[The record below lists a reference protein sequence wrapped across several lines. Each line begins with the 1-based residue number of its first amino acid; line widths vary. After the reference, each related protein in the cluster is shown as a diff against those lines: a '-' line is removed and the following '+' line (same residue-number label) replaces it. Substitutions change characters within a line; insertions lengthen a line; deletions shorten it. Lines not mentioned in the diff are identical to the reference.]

1 MSLSS
6 VTARGELRQALD
18 RCRQAFV
25 SIGVM
30 SGVLNILV
38 LAGSFF
44 MMLVYDRVVPGRS
57 SVTLIGLVIMVTVA
71 YFFQAAID
79 NIRSRML
86 IQIGASLD
94 TTINGRVFDV
104 VSQYALKA
112 KATGDG
118 LQPVRDLDQIRA
130 FVSSAGP
137 TALIDLPWMLF
148 YLALLYMFHPLLG
161 VVATIGA
168 LILVVLTFATEKL
181 TREPTRL
188 ASQLSSQ
195 RNAMAEA
202 SRRNAEVLHALGMER
217 RQQQNWMWV
226 SDQYLA
232 AQQRLAHVAGGMSGL
247 TRTLRMLLQSLV
259 LATGAYLVINDKATG
274 GVIFAS
280 SIISS
285 RALAPVELAIAN
297 WKGFAAARQSWARLN
312 DLLRAFPAEVSGVKL
327 PPPAK
332 TLQVEAVSM
341 APPGAQRLT
350 VQDVSFQL
358 TAGDGLGIIGPSASG
373 KSTLA
378 RSLVGVWR
386 PVRGQVRLD
395 GAAID
400 QWTSEDLGPH
410 IGYLPQDVELFE
422 GTVAQ
427 NIARFD
433 NRATSEQVIAAA
445 KSAEVHDL
453 IVHLPEGY
461 DTDVGP
467 NGAALSAGQRQRV
480 ALARA
485 MFGDPFLIVL
495 DEPNSN
501 LDADGETALTRA
513 IANVRARGGIAIIV
527 AHRPSVLSSVNQ
539 VLYMADGRVRAFG
552 PKNEVLPK
560 ILAQP
565 ALPGPPSPA
574 APAAGDDAPAPPK
587 AANRS

>member
-1 MSLSS
+1 MSLSNT
-6 VTARGELRQALD
+6 TARSELRQALD

-25 SIGVM
+25 SIAVM

-38 LAGSFF
+38 LSGSFF
-44 MMLVYDRVVPGRS
+44 MMLVYDRVVPSRS
-57 SVTLIGLVIMVTVA
+57 GITLVGLIVMVIVA
-71 YFFQAAID
+71 YVFQAALD
-79 NIRSRML
+79 SIRSRML

-94 TTINGRVFDV
+94 TTLNGRIFEV
-104 VSQYALKA
+104 VSQYARKA

-118 LQPVRDLDQIRA
+118 LLPVRDLDQIRA
-130 FVSSAGP
+130 FLSSSGP
-137 TALIDLPWMLF
+137 LAFIDLPWMLF
-148 YLALLYMFHPLLG
+148 YLALLYMFHPFIG
-161 VVATIGA
+161 MVATGGA
-168 LILVVLTFATEKL
+168 LVLCVLTLMTERL
-181 TREPTRL
+181 TKEPTRL
-188 ASQLSSQ
+188 ATQISSQ

-202 SRRNAEVLHALGMER
+202 CRRNAEVLYALGMER
-217 RQQQNWMWV
+217 RQQRNWMWI

-232 AQQRLAHVAGGMSGL
+232 AQQRLSNVAGGMSGL
-247 TRTLRMLLQSLV
+247 TRTIRMLLQSLV
-259 LATGAYLVINDKATG
+259 LATGAYLVISDKATG

-285 RALAPVELAIAN
+285 RALAPVELAIGN
-297 WKGFAAARQSWARLN
+297 WKGFAAARQSWTRLT
-312 DLLRAFPAEVSGVKL
+312 DLLRAFPAEVSGTKL
-327 PPPAK
+327 PPPASQ
-332 TLQVEAVSM
+332 LQVEAVSI

-378 RSLVGVWR
+378 RALVGVWK
-386 PVRGQVRLD
+386 PVRGVVRLD

-410 IGYLPQDVELFE
+410 LGYLPQDVELFE

-433 NRATSEQVIAAA
+433 NLATSDQVIAAA
-445 KSAEVHDL
+445 RAAEVHDL
-453 IVHLPEGY
+453 IVHLPDGY
-461 DTDVGP
+461 DTEVGP
-467 NGAALSAGQRQRV
+467 NGVSLSAGQRQRV

-485 MFGDPFLIVL
+485 LFRDPFLVVL

-501 LDADGETALTRA
+501 LDSEGEAALTRA
-513 IANVRARGGIAIIV
+513 ISTIRARGGIAIIV

-539 VLYMADGRVRAFG
+539 VLYMADGRMRGFG

-565 ALPGPPSPA
+565 ALPG
-574 APAAGDDAPAPPK
+574 APPM
-587 AANRS
+587 AVNSGQ